1 MKIFHIS
8 DLHIGKRLNLFD
20 LLEVQKNVLN
30 QIIKAARTEQPDV
43 IIIAGDIYDKSSPS
57 GEAIRLL
64 SEFFSELA
72 DIEPQISILI
82 ISGNHDSNLRL
93 NYAASFLAKHSIHIC
108 AALPQ
113 NKEEYIKKM
122 TFSDRYGDIYFYMM
136 PFVKP
141 EDAKNLLGKEA
152 NIHTY
157 DEAFA
162 AILDREVIDYSKRN
176 VLIAHQFFVSK
187 DSEPDKRDSE
197 LRYICV
203 GGIDS
208 VDTSHV
214 EQFDYVALGHLHTS
228 QYIGKT
234 YIRYSGTP
242 LKYSVSEA
250 KDSKSITVVTL
261 KEKNSEPEITFI
273 PLYMNPDL
281 KKLKGTLNEVIA
293 MADEQLKEDYVSIVL
308 TDEDSLFRPKD
319 RLGDFYNRIVD
330 VTIENTRTKKLSY
343 SDIDEKFNE
352 EDNPIDIFCEFYQ
365 EMNGQPIS
373 QDEKK
378 IMTDILKEFN
388 F

>member
-20 LLEVQKNVLN
+20 LSEVQKDVLN
-30 QIIKAARTEQPDV
+30 QIIKAAKAQRPDV
-43 IIIAGDIYDKSSPS
+43 IVVAGDIYDKSSPS

-64 SEFFSELA
+64 SDFFSKLA
-72 DIEPQISILI
+72 NIEPQIPILI

-93 NYAASFLAKHSIHIC
+93 NYVSSFLEKHSIHIC
-108 AALPQ
+108 TTLPQ
-113 NKEEYIKKM
+113 KKEEYLKKI
-122 TFSDRYGDIYFYMM
+122 TFKDKYGEVCFYMM

-152 NIHTY
+152 GIHTY
-157 DEAFA
+157 DEAFK
-162 AILDREVIDYSKRN
+162 AIIGRESIDYSKRN

-187 DSEPDKRDSE
+187 DCKPDKRDSE
-197 LRYICV
+197 LRYISV

-208 VDTSHV
+208 VDTCHI

-228 QYIGKT
+228 QHIGKT

-273 PLYMNPDL
+273 PLHMNPDL
-281 KKLKGTLNEVIA
+281 KKLKGTLEEVIA
-293 MADEQLKEDYVSIVL
+293 MADEQLRENYVSIVL

-319 RLGDFYNRIVD
+319 RLGDFYNNIVD
-330 VTIENTRTKKLSY
+330 VTIENTRTKNLVY
-343 SDIDEKFNE
+343 SDMDETFNE
-352 EDNPIDIFCEFYQ
+352 EDNPMDIFCEFYQ

-373 QDEKK
+373 QDEKM
-378 IMTDILKEFN
+378 IMVDILKDLN

>member
-57 GEAIRLL
+57 GEAVRLL

-108 AALPQ
+108 ATLPQ

-162 AILDREVIDYSKRN
+162 AILDREAIDYSKRN

-228 QYIGKT
+228 QHIGKT

>member
-30 QIIKAARTEQPDV
+30 QIIEAAKRERPDV
-43 IIIAGDIYDKSSPS
+43 IIVAGDIYDKSSPS

-64 SEFFSELA
+64 SEFFNELA
-72 DIEPQISILI
+72 EIEPQIPILI

-93 NYAASFLAKHSIHIC
+93 DYAASFLAKHNIYIC
-108 AALPQ
+108 ATLPQ
-113 NKEEYIKKM
+113 SQKEHLNKM
-122 TFSDRYGDIYFYMM
+122 TFYDKYGEVHFYMM

-152 NIHTY
+152 GIHTY

-162 AILDREVIDYSKRN
+162 AILDRESIDYSKRN

-187 DSEPDKRDSE
+187 DCEPEKRDSE
-197 LRYICV
+197 MRYISV

-208 VDTSHV
+208 VDTCHID
-214 EQFDYVALGHLHTS
+214 QFDYVALGHLHTS
-228 QYIGKT
+228 QHIGKT

-261 KEKNSEPEITFI
+261 KEKSSEPEITFI

-293 MADEQLKEDYVSIVL
+293 MADEQLKEDYVSIIL

-319 RLGDFYNRIVD
+319 RLGDFYNKIVD
-330 VTIENTRTKKLSY
+330 VTIENTRTKNFIY
-343 SDIDEKFNE
+343 NDVDEKFNE

-365 EMNGQPIS
+365 EINGQPIS
-373 QDEKK
+373 QEEKT
-378 IMTDILKEFN
+378 IVLDILKELN
-388 F
+388 L